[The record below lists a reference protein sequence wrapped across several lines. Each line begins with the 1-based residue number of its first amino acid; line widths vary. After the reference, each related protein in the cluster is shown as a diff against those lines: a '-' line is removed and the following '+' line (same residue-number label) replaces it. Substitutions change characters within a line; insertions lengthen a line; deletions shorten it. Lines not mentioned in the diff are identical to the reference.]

1 MSTPQSAPGL
11 VPGAVAGPQT
21 DPAPDT
27 GPAIF
32 LSLFGQRDNLGDSV
46 LRRPWYESFR
56 GLGPIHAAV
65 GDHGDDYLAAFP
77 LDSRTTL
84 YASNLKWAAAALWS
98 AARRRTVMAFVAG
111 EVVTTPKSALVYAL
125 YGLIARAARI
135 RAGHAVFAGVGVKIN
150 SRPWVVRVLRWM
162 IAPCEIVVTRD
173 PASAALLQV
182 PTVGPDWAFLDGR
195 PTGTD
200 PTMGWADRRSLAV
213 SLRGDQPAPA
223 ADTVTALGRAAK
235 LAGLDVVVVSQVRRD
250 NDRCRDL
257 ARQFGQEV
265 DATVV
270 TWDTGNHPEHE
281 VLVREVYRRSAVVV
295 GDRLHALIV
304 AMTEGAVPLPL
315 GSEFSRKAENAL
327 RAVGYEF
334 PGGGL
339 GPALP
344 GGGDAVADV
353 LRAAEGSGVASWSCV
368 VRARE
373 QLMATRRRIRTL
385 LADRV

>member
-1 MSTPQSAPGL
+1 MSSPQSAPGS
-11 VPGAVAGPQT
+11 VAGPQASPAAGS
-21 DPAPDT
+21 DPA
-27 GPAIF
+27 IY

-46 LRRPWYESFR
+46 LRRPWYETFR

-65 GDHGDDYLAAFP
+65 GDHVDDYLAAFP
-77 LDSRTTL
+77 LDARTTL
-84 YASNLKWAAAALWS
+84 YPSNLKWAASAMGS

-111 EVVTTPKSALVYAL
+111 EVVTTPKSALVYVL

-135 RAGHAVFAGVGVKIN
+135 RGGHAVFAGVGVKIN

-173 PASAALLQV
+173 PASAALLGV
-182 PTVGPDWAFLDGR
+182 SSVGPDWAFLDGQS
-195 PTGTD
+195 TGTD
-200 PTMGWADRRSLAV
+200 VTAGWAGRRTLAV

-223 ADTVTALGRAAK
+223 AETVTALGRAAK

-257 ARQFGQEV
+257 ARQLGREV
-265 DATVV
+265 ETSVV

-315 GSEFSRKAENAL
+315 GSAFSRKAENAL

-339 GPALP
+339 GPALD
-344 GGGDAVADV
+344 GGGDAVVEV
-353 LRAAEGSGVASWSCV
+353 LRAAESSGAASWSCV

-385 LADRV
+385 LGGSN